1 MTVPIHNTADD
12 HPTLHQ
18 VDVVEVARVVV
29 NGLQVGL
36 RGGTG
41 QEGGRGVAAVQGVQ
55 GRDSHARRVAHY
67 NEQADSH
74 GVHLVD
80 VVGVAGPHPYERHA
94 RDGGQGEGD

>member
-1 MTVPIHNTADD
+1 M
-12 HPTLHQ
+12 
-18 VDVVEVARVVV
+18 
-29 NGLQVGL
+29 
-36 RGGTG
+36 
-41 QEGGRGVAAVQGVQ
+41 AAVQGVQ

-67 NEQADSH
+67 DEQADSH